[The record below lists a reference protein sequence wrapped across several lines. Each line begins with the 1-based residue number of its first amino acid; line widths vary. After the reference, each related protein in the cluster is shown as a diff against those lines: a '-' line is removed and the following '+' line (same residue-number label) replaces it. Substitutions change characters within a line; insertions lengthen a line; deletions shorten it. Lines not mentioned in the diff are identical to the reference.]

1 MARITVEDCLKE
13 VKNRFLLVHLA
24 VKRTKQL
31 KEGAEF
37 TIDATDNKDVVNAL
51 REIAAGKVSFE
62 NITELGVPKEDLF
75 DSYDDEAEKGGID
88 KSLETSE
95 EEPETPEVEAKGDK

>member
-31 KEGAEF
+31 KEGAES
-37 TIDATDNKDVVNAL
+37 TIDATDNKEVVNAL

-62 NITELGVPKEDLF
+62 NIRELGVPTEDLF
-75 DSYDDEAEKGGID
+75 DSYDDKAEKD
-88 KSLETSE
+88 EPKKSTETSE
-95 EEPETPEVEAKGDK
+95 EKSETTEVVEKGDK

>member
-37 TIDATDNKDVVNAL
+37 TIDATDNKEVVNAL
-51 REIAAGKVSFE
+51 REIAAGEVSFE
-62 NITELGVPKEDLF
+62 NIRELGVPAEDLF
-75 DSYDDEAEKGGID
+75 DSYDDETEKD
-88 KSLETSE
+88 EPKKSTETSE
-95 EEPETPEVEAKGDK
+95 EKTETKDAVDKGDK